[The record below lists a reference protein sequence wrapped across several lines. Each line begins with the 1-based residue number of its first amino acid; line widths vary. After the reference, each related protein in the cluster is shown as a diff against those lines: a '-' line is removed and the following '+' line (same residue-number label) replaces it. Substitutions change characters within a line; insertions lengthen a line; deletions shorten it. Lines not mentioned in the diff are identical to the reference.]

1 MSKQGLLSIITAT
14 YNNADLLPR
23 FFESILAQEYSNWE
37 LVIVNDGST
46 DNTTEICHI
55 YTERDERIHYYE
67 QSNQGQGVARNWAL
81 SLIKGEY
88 VVFLDADDAIKPETY
103 SAAIKLLEAHP
114 ECDIVAY
121 PMEWINRNERITTL
135 RAEEPRYGHYTILED
150 LLVHQKAPLMITDK
164 LYKAEL
170 LQGLTFI
177 PNIVFD
183 DNLMMI
189 QIALRAKGIC
199 FSTEGAYEYH
209 QEEYDGSKNNWTSHK
224 EYSQAFVNC
233 KYIDELTG
241 DLSLRDCRA
250 KVYFQ
255 IVNQLFF
262 YIKRRE
268 QSENMQL
275 LKKYIK
281 AMPIGDAVCNSV
293 LSLKH
298 KGKLLLLKLY
308 AQL

>member
-1 MSKQGLLSIITAT
+1 MSTQGLLSIITAT
-14 YNNADLLPR
+14 YNNSDLLPR
-23 FFESILAQEYSNWE
+23 FFDSILAQEYSNWE
-37 LVIVNDGST
+37 LIIVNDGST
-46 DNTTEICHI
+46 DNTAEVCRT
-55 YTERDERIHYYE
+55 YAQKDARIRYYE

-81 SLIKGEY
+81 DLVRGEY
-88 VVFLDADDAIKPETY
+88 IVFLDADDAIKPMTY

-121 PMEWINRNERITTL
+121 PVEWINRIERFITF
-135 RAEEPRYGHYTILED
+135 RAEEPRSGYTNILED
-150 LLVHQKAPLMITDK
+150 LLVYEKAPLMITDK
-164 LYKAEL
+164 LYRTQL
-170 LQGLTFI
+170 VQHLTFI

-183 DNLMMI
+183 DNLMMV

-209 QEEYDGSKNNWTSHK
+209 QEEYDASKNNWTSHK
-224 EYSQAFVNC
+224 EYSQVFVNC

-255 IVNQLFF
+255 IGNQLFF

-268 QSENMQL
+268 QSENIQL

-281 AMPIGDAVCNSV
+281 AMPIGDALCNSV

>member
-23 FFESILAQEYSNWE
+23 FFNSILAQEYSNWE
-37 LVIVNDGST
+37 LIIVNDGST
-46 DNTTEICHI
+46 DNTAEICHT
-55 YTERDERIHYYE
+55 YAKKDTRIRVYE
-67 QSNQGQGVARNWAL
+67 QLNQGQAAARNWAL
-81 SLIKGEY
+81 DLVRGEY
-88 VVFLDADDAIKPETY
+88 IAFLDADDAIKPATY
-103 SAAIKLLEAHP
+103 VSAIQTLVSEDS
-114 ECDIVAY
+114 CDIVAF
-121 PMEWINRNERITTL
+121 PIEWINKFERFTTFK
-135 RAEEPRYGHYTILED
+135 YGVPISGYQHILEG
-150 LLVHQKAPLMITDK
+150 LLIDRTLKLLITDK
-164 LYKAEL
+164 LYRTEL
-170 LQGLTFI
+170 LRELRFV
-177 PNIVFD
+177 PRIVFD
-183 DNLMMI
+183 DNLMMV

-209 QEEYDGSKNNWTSHK
+209 QEEYDASKNNWTSHK
-224 EYSQAFVNC
+224 EYSQVFVNC

-255 IVNQLFF
+255 IGNQLFF